1 VTRNRAALDLTV
13 ASSITI
19 REFVPGDLEIAWQL
33 DQSCFEPGISF
44 TRGQIRDF
52 VRRPGAISLVAE
64 GSGDPRPMVAFAI
77 GQVSGSR
84 AHVITI
90 DVAASARRG
99 GVGRKVFE
107 ALLARFAA
115 AGARTVRPEVDVRN
129 APARRFYER
138 MGFEETRKLPDY
150 YGYGLDGMRM
160 VKELEREKPKTG
172 SRRPVG

>member
-1 VTRNRAALDLTV
+1 V
-13 ASSITI
+13 ATQFEI
-19 REFVPGDLEIAWQL
+19 REFAASDLEAAYQL

-52 VRRPGAISLVAE
+52 VRRSGAISLVI
-64 GSGDPRPMVAFAI
+64 DRPDNPDELVALAI

-90 DVAASARRG
+90 DIAASARRG
-99 GVGRKVFE
+99 GLGKRLFE
-107 ALLARFAA
+107 ELLARFAA
-115 AGARTVRPEVDVRN
+115 AGARTVRLEVDVRN

-150 YGYGLDGMRM
+150 YGDGIDGIRM
-160 VKELEREKPKTG
+160 VRELGGK
-172 SRRPVG
+172 

>member
-1 VTRNRAALDLTV
+1 M
-13 ASSITI
+13 TI
-19 REFVPGDLEIAWQL
+19 RDFLASDLEKAYQL
-33 DQSCFEPGISF
+33 DQTCFESGISF

-64 GSGDPRPMVAFAI
+64 RGTEAREMVAFAI

-90 DVAASARRG
+90 DVAASARRSG
-99 GVGRKVFE
+99 LGRTLLE
-107 ALLARFAA
+107 ELLARFAA
-115 AGARTVRPEVDVRN
+115 AGARTVRLEVDLRN
-129 APARRFYER
+129 APARRFYES

-160 VKELEREKPKTG
+160 VKEL
-172 SRRPVG
+172 

>member
-1 VTRNRAALDLTV
+1 VTSAY
-13 ASSITI
+13 TI
-19 REFVPGDLEIAWQL
+19 REFLPSDLETAYQL
-33 DQSCFEPGISF
+33 DQSCFEQGISF

-64 GSGDPRPMVAFAI
+64 RPGNPVEMGAFAI

-90 DVAASARRG
+90 DVAASARRAG
-99 GVGRKVFE
+99 LGKRVFDE
-107 ALLARFAA
+107 LLARFAA
-115 AGARTVRPEVDVRN
+115 AGARTVRLEVDIRN

-150 YGYGLDGMRM
+150 YGYGRDGMRM
-160 VKELEREKPKTG
+160 VKEL
-172 SRRPVG
+172 

>member
-1 VTRNRAALDLTV
+1 VTSAY
-13 ASSITI
+13 TI
-19 REFVPGDLEIAWQL
+19 REFLPSDLETVYQL
-33 DQSCFEPGISF
+33 DQSCFEQGISF

-64 GSGDPRPMVAFAI
+64 RPGNPAEMGAFAI

-90 DVAASARRG
+90 DVAASARRAG
-99 GVGRKVFE
+99 LGKRVFDE
-107 ALLARFAA
+107 LLARFAA
-115 AGARTVRPEVDVRN
+115 AGARTVRLEVDIRN

-150 YGYGLDGMRM
+150 YGYGRDGMRM
-160 VKELEREKPKTG
+160 VKEL
-172 SRRPVG
+172 